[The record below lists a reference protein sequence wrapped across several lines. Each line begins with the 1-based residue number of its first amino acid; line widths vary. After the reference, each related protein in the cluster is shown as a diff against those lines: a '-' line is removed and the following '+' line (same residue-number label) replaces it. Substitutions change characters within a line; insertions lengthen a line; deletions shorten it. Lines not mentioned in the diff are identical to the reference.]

1 MKLQQPVQMYRG
13 AKSDRAILKDEGVS
27 ENLFRFER
35 TSFIS
40 IRSPF
45 LFWKQQER
53 RVNMI
58 ELKNVS
64 KTFSLKGKIVEA
76 VKEVNLTVEAGEI
89 FGIIGYSGAGKS
101 TLIRCLNFLEV
112 PTEGEV
118 IVNRQVLNQLSPKEL
133 RLARHKIG
141 MIFQHFNLLK
151 TRTVFDNVAYPLKGQ
166 KISKEEKKEK
176 VLRLLNLVGLED
188 KADVYPSQLS
198 GGQKQRV
205 AIARAL
211 ANDPQ
216 VLLCD
221 EATSALDPQTTKSI
235 LKLLKEINKELGLT
249 IVLITHQME
258 VVKEICHKVAV
269 MEKGRIIEQGNIV
282 SVFSNPQSEITKDFV
297 SSLFQDEKIFELL
310 AERAPLE
317 ELSHLEKLVKIS
329 FVGQQTGHAFISKL
343 SKKFNV
349 AASILFGSIEIIQK
363 TPIGHLIVSF
373 HGNKEE
379 IFSAINYLENSDIQ
393 VEVLKNESVA

>member
-1 MKLQQPVQMYRG
+1 
-13 AKSDRAILKDEGVS
+13 
-27 ENLFRFER
+27 
-35 TSFIS
+35 
-40 IRSPF
+40 
-45 LFWKQQER
+45 
-53 RVNMI
+53 MI

-235 LKLLKEINKELGLT
+235 LKLLKEINK
-249 IVLITHQME
+249 
-258 VVKEICHKVAV
+258 
-269 MEKGRIIEQGNIV
+269 
-282 SVFSNPQSEITKDFV
+282 
-297 SSLFQDEKIFELL
+297 
-310 AERAPLE
+310 
-317 ELSHLEKLVKIS
+317 
-329 FVGQQTGHAFISKL
+329 
-343 SKKFNV
+343 
-349 AASILFGSIEIIQK
+349 
-363 TPIGHLIVSF
+363 
-373 HGNKEE
+373 
-379 IFSAINYLENSDIQ
+379 
-393 VEVLKNESVA
+393 

>member
-1 MKLQQPVQMYRG
+1 
-13 AKSDRAILKDEGVS
+13 
-27 ENLFRFER
+27 
-35 TSFIS
+35 
-40 IRSPF
+40 
-45 LFWKQQER
+45 
-53 RVNMI
+53 MI
-58 ELKNVS
+58 ELKQVS
-64 KTFSLKGKIVEA
+64 KTFSQKGKVVEA
-76 VKEVNLTVEAGEI
+76 VKDVNLTIQVGEI

-118 IVNRQVLNQLSPKEL
+118 IINNQILSQLTPKEL

-141 MIFQHFNLLK
+141 MIFQHFNLLQ
-151 TRTVFDNVAYPLKGQ
+151 TRTVYQNVAYPLKGQ
-166 KISKEEKKEK
+166 KMSKEEKREK
-176 VLRLLNLVGLED
+176 VLHLLRLVGLED
-188 KADVYPSQLS
+188 KVDFYPSQLS

-221 EATSALDPQTTKSI
+221 EVTSALDPQTTKSI
-235 LKLLKEINKELGLT
+235 LKLLKDINEELGLT

-269 MEKGRIIEQGNIV
+269 MENGCIV
-282 SVFSNPQSEITKDFV
+282 EHGDIVQVFSNPQSDITKDFV

-310 AERAPLE
+310 KERASLE
-317 ELSHLEKLVKIS
+317 ELGHIQRLVKIS
-329 FVGQQTGHAFISKL
+329 FVGQQTGQAFISKL
-343 SKKFNV
+343 SKQFNV
-349 AASILFGSIEIIQK
+349 DASILFGSIEIIQK

-373 HGNKEE
+373 HGKAEE
-379 IFSAINYLENSDIQ
+379 INEATNYLEQSNIK
-393 VEVLKNESVA
+393 VEVLSNESVA

>member
-1 MKLQQPVQMYRG
+1 
-13 AKSDRAILKDEGVS
+13 
-27 ENLFRFER
+27 
-35 TSFIS
+35 
-40 IRSPF
+40 
-45 LFWKQQER
+45 
-53 RVNMI
+53 MI
-58 ELKNVS
+58 ELRNVS
-64 KTFSLKGKIVEA
+64 KTFSLNGKNVEA
-76 VKEVNLTVEAGEI
+76 VKDVNLTVEAGEI

-101 TLIRCLNFLEV
+101 TLIRCLNFLEI
-112 PTEGEV
+112 PTRGEV
-118 IVNRQVLNQLSPKEL
+118 IVNDQVLSKLTPKEL

-166 KISKEEKKEK
+166 KISKEEKKAK
-176 VLRLLNLVGLED
+176 VSRLLKLVGLEE
-188 KADVYPSQLS
+188 KADAYPSQLS

-235 LKLLKEINKELGLT
+235 LKLLKEINEELGLT

-269 MEKGRIIEQGNIV
+269 MEKGRIIEQGDIV
-282 SVFSNPQSEITKDFV
+282 KVFSNPQSSITKDFV
-297 SSLFQDEKIFELL
+297 SSLFQDEKIFDLLDTRAHLDELHRL
-310 AERAPLE
+310 Q
-317 ELSHLEKLVKIS
+317 KLVKIS
-329 FVGQQTGHAFISKL
+329 FVGQQTGHAFISQL

-349 AASILFGSIEIIQK
+349 DASILFGSIEVIQK

-373 HGNKEE
+373 HGEKEE
-379 IFSAINYLENSDIQ
+379 VVLAIDYLEKSDIK
-393 VEVLKNESVA
+393 VEVLNNESIA